1 MHAKRTNLQLQTVRE
16 YFVRET
22 NDGGVRPSFR
32 VEIVSN
38 LSRRGFIDDVVG
50 NCPRR
55 GVVYVRIF
63 HPVFHLSNTFVLF
76 KVDID

>member
-55 GVVYVRIF
+55 GVVYVRIII
-63 HPVFHLSNTFVLF
+63 LF
-76 KVDID
+76 SIFLPILLFYLK